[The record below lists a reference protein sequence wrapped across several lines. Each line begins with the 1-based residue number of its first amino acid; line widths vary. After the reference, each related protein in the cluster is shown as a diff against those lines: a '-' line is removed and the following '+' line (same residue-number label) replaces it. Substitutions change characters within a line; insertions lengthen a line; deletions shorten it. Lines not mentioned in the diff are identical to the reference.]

1 MARRV
6 ARLDNPVM
14 SLNVPLGARVLLV
27 AALAILIAPAV
38 AGCGGAEDHAAWTAA
53 PIVHAPAT
61 DTTSGE
67 APGVVP
73 AAHAATWAAR
83 PAYVRSHPVI
93 EEAYA
98 FALARP
104 DVVKWLPCYCGCV
117 AMDHRSNLDC
127 FFKPT
132 MEGLEPVFE
141 EHASFCDVCIE
152 TALMAKQMLAQ
163 GESLRAIRDAVDA
176 TFGGRA
182 PGTITQLPPA

>member
-1 MARRV
+1 MSPSVPPRV
-6 ARLDNPVM
+6 
-14 SLNVPLGARVLLV
+14 RVLLV
-27 AALAILIAPAV
+27 AALVLLVAPTV
-38 AGCGGAEDHAAWTAA
+38 VGCAGTEDHAAWTAA
-53 PIVHAPAT
+53 PAVEKPASDPT
-61 DTTSGE
+61 AGD
-67 APGVVP
+67 APGMVP
-73 AAHAATWAAR
+73 AAHAAIWASR

-104 DVVKWLPCYCGCV
+104 DAIQWLPCYCGCV

-132 MEGLEPVFE
+132 MDGLEPVFE
-141 EHASFCDVCIE
+141 EHASYCDVCVE
-152 TALMAKQMLAQ
+152 TALMAKRMLAD